1 MSVSLVLNQHAEL
14 IARLG
19 KSFQLSAAAVTRLMS
34 TSNDFRLDDGVG
46 DEMGDSPGRL
56 CQPTGRECYRHGSN
70 AKKQVGVQ
78 LPTSADN
85 VALLAVAAARSAAVA
100 DRRPTGR
107 AAIDRYI
114 FWPPGSAAANA
125 Q

>member
-1 MSVSLVLNQHAEL
+1 
-14 IARLG
+14 
-19 KSFQLSAAAVTRLMS
+19 MS
-34 TSNDFRLDDGVG
+34 TSNDFQLDDGVG

-56 CQPTGRECYRHGSN
+56 CQGSN

-85 VALLAVAAARSAAVA
+85 VALLAVAAARGAAVA

-107 AAIDRYI
+107 AAIDQYI
-114 FWPPGSAAANA
+114 SWPPGSAAANA
-125 Q
+125 QQRRRRPDCGTDGQTNRRTDGRTDARQLHRPCST